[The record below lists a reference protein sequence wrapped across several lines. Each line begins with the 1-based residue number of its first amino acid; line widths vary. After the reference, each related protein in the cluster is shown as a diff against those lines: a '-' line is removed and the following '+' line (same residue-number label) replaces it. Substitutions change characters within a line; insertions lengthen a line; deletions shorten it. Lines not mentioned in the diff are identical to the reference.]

1 MNFFFPILA
10 HAAAGL
16 RTRNRSVCVQNTSV
30 DLVDDEIGA
39 TLQKGCYQRGMSAP
53 FVYEADEMP
62 AFPPQPACEA
72 QTRCEQTV

>member
-39 TLQKGCYQRGMSAP
+39 TLQKGCYQRGMSAS
-53 FVYEADEMP
+53 FVVKADVI
-62 AFPPQPACEA
+62 AASPPQAACEA
-72 QTRCEQTV
+72 QTHPEQTV